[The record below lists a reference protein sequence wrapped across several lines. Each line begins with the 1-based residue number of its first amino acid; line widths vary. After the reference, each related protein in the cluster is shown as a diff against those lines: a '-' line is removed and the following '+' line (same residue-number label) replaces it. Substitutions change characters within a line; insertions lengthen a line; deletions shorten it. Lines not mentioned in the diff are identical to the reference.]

1 MEDNIF
7 FGNNIML
14 ANTKKNRVTC
24 KLCGN
29 VQLTG
34 KNIQLMDTGRCL
46 KCESPLES
54 AHPHQ
59 HEHTMS
65 NWLNRAQASLKNGKY
80 KEAVIAYS
88 HAIREDGTN
97 GLYYYKR
104 AVAYNRIHDNLKA
117 LADLKR
123 AAYLGFEAAQPAI
136 KHLTKKMQQH
146 RNRA

>member
-1 MEDNIF
+1 MQT
-7 FGNNIML
+7 
-14 ANTKKNRVTC
+14 NTGRNKVTC

-34 KNIQLMDTGRCL
+34 KNIQLMDTGKCL
-46 KCESPLES
+46 KCESPLDS
-54 AHPHQ
+54 STSHLHQ
-59 HEHTMS
+59 QRHNMS
-65 NWLNRAQASLKNGKY
+65 NWLNRAQISLKNGKY

-88 HAIREDGTN
+88 HAIREHGTN
-97 GLYYYKR
+97 GLYYYES

-136 KHLTKKMQQH
+136 KHLTKKMQQLQ
-146 RNRA
+146 RRV